1 MPPRPDDPLPAFR
14 FVLELGALQ
23 IAGFQECTGLQL
35 ETKTFDYPEGGRN
48 ASPLKFPERGSVS
61 AITLKRGMI
70 AGPTSN
76 TLFNWHRDVM
86 SGSFDPRDNP
96 HRRPADANDDVADRL
111 AIVLQ
116 NDLGIEVKRWRLV
129 RAFPVKWSGPDLKAG
144 SSAVAIET
152 LVIACEGLEA
162 A

>member
-1 MPPRPDDPLPAFR
+1 MRRDDDPLIAFR

-23 IAGFQECTGLQL
+23 VAGFQECTGLAL
-35 ETKTFDYPEGGRN
+35 ETKTFDYGEGGRN
-48 ASPLKFPERGSVS
+48 SAMLKFPERGSVS
-61 AITLKRGMI
+61 NITLKRGMV
-70 AGPTSN
+70 AGAT
-76 TLFNWHRDVM
+76 TDALFNWQRDVM
-86 SGSFDPRDNP
+86 TGSFDPADNP
-96 HRRPADANDDVADRL
+96 HRRPADPNDDVADRL

-116 NDLGIEVKRWRLV
+116 NEQGVEVKRWRLV

-144 SSAVAIET
+144 SSALAIET

>member
-1 MPPRPDDPLPAFR
+1 MRRPDDPLTTFR

-48 ASPLKFPERGSVS
+48 ASALKFPERGTVS
-61 AITLKRGMI
+61 NITLKRGMV

-76 TLFNWHRDVM
+76 ALYNWQRDVM
-86 SGSFDPRDNP
+86 TGAFDPRDNP
-96 HRRPADANDDVADRL
+96 HRRPADADDDIANRL

-116 NDLGIEVKRWRLV
+116 NELGIEMKRWRLV
-129 RAFPVKWSGPDLKAG
+129 RAFPVKWSGPDLKSGA
-144 SSAVAIET
+144 SALAIET

>member
-1 MPPRPDDPLPAFR
+1 MRRLDDPLPAFR

-35 ETKTFDYPEGGRN
+35 ETKTFDYAEGGRN
-48 ASPLKFPERGSVS
+48 SAMLKFPERGTVS
-61 AITLKRGMI
+61 NITLKRGMV
-70 AGPTSN
+70 AGPTSD
-76 TLFNWHRDVM
+76 TLYKWQRDVM
-86 SGSFDPRDNP
+86 TGAFDPQDNP
-96 HRRPADANDDVADRL
+96 HRRPADASDDIANRL

-116 NDLGIEVKRWRLV
+116 NELGIEVKRWRLV

-144 SSAVAIET
+144 TSAVAIET

>member
-1 MPPRPDDPLPAFR
+1 MRRPDDPLPAFR

-35 ETKTFDYPEGGRN
+35 ETKTFDYAEGGRN
-48 ASPLKFPERGSVS
+48 SAMLKFPERGTVS
-61 AITLKRGMI
+61 NITLKRGMV
-70 AGPTSN
+70 AGPTSD
-76 TLFNWHRDVM
+76 TLYKWQRDVM
-86 SGSFDPRDNP
+86 TGAFDPRDNP
-96 HRRPADANDDVADRL
+96 HRRPADASDDIANRL

-116 NDLGIEVKRWRLV
+116 NELGIEVKRWRLV

-144 SSAVAIET
+144 ASAVAIET

>member
-1 MPPRPDDPLPAFR
+1 MRRPDDPLLSFR

-23 IAGFQECTGLQL
+23 IAGFQECTGLGL

-48 ASPLKFPERGSVS
+48 SAPLKFPERGSAS
-61 AITLKRGMI
+61 SITLKRGMV
-70 AGPTSN
+70 AGAMSN
-76 TLFNWHRDVM
+76 TLFNWQRDVM
-86 SGSFDPRDNP
+86 TGSFDPQNNP
-96 HRRPADANDDVADRL
+96 HQRPADADDDVADRL

-116 NDLGIEVKRWRLV
+116 NEQGIEMKRWRLV

-144 SSAVAIET
+144 ASALAIET

>member
-1 MPPRPDDPLPAFR
+1 MTRRPDDPLLAFR

-23 IAGFQECTGLQL
+23 IAGFQECTGLAL

-48 ASPLKFPERGSVS
+48 AAPLKFPERGSVS
-61 AITLKRGMI
+61 NITLKRGMVT
-70 AGPTSN
+70 GSTSD
-76 TLFNWHRDVM
+76 TLFKWQKDVM
-86 SGSFDPRDNP
+86 TGAFDPANNP
-96 HRRPADANDDVADRL
+96 HRRPADANEDVADRL
-111 AIVLQ
+111 AIVLH
-116 NDLGIEVKRWRLV
+116 DERGTAIKRWRLV

-144 SSAVAIET
+144 AAAVAIET